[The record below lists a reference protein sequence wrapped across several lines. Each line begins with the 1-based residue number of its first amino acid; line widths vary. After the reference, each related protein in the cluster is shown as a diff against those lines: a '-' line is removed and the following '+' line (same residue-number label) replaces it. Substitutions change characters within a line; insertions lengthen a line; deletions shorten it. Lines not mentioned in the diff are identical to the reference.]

1 MDVAAVFARAAARP
15 PWALGALGLASGAL
29 SAGIGFEFAPR
40 WLQWPGAPFLL
51 TAEMV
56 PIGAFFAAAIALGL
70 WLVSH
75 RAIVLPVAALA
86 TLYAWSGALH
96 AAIGIVTG
104 PGDARLIAG
113 CLAAGAVGA
122 AATQL
127 GASIVLP
134 ELRRPWL
141 LARTTAAGAALGL
154 IYYAAEHT
162 ILDGRVLFLVWQPA
176 IAYAIGT
183 GLAPRARVAR

>member
-1 MDVAAVFARAAARP
+1 MDVAQVFARAAARP

-29 SAGIGFEFAPR
+29 SAGIGFEFAPH

-56 PIGAFFAAAIALGL
+56 PIGAFFAAAIGLGL
-70 WLVSH
+70 WLVSQ
-75 RAIVLPVAALA
+75 RAVVLPVAALA
-86 TLYAWSGALH
+86 TLYAWSGAIH
-96 AAIGIVTG
+96 AAIGIITA
-104 PGDARLIAG
+104 PGDARLITG

-127 GASIVLP
+127 GASIVLT

-141 LARTTAAGAALGL
+141 LARTTAIGAALGL
-154 IYYAAEHT
+154 IYYAGERR
-162 ILDGRVLFLVWQPA
+162 IIDGRVLFLIWQPA

-183 GLAPRARVAR
+183 GLAPRARAAR